1 MICVL
6 LTIAPRVEGY
16 HAAIGRPV
24 FVGEPSVVIHGRFRR
39 RRRAQDACAAAPP
52 GVEGRAVERIGRQIM
67 EDAGFGPIFLYSG
80 VHSVGV
86 IEFEPPIFGPSSP
99 AMVREGMIISIDIPV
114 FNAPWG
120 GLRIEDGYL
129 ITANGAEH
137 LHDTPYVLSASSG

>member
-1 MICVL
+1 MDEMVL
-6 LTIAPRVEGY
+6 LTVAPRYVGY

-24 FVGEPSVVIHGRFRR
+24 LVGDAGKEISDALETAVE
-39 RRRAQDACAAAPP
+39 AQRICAAALRP
-52 GVEGRAVERIGRQIM
+52 GIEGREVEALGRKAVE
-67 EDAGFGPIFLYSG
+67 AGNLERFFLYSG

-99 AMVREGMIISIDIPV
+99 ACLEEDMVISMDIPL

-129 ITANGAEH
+129 ITAVGSEP
-137 LHDTPYVLSASSG
+137 LHSTPYRIEK